1 MSVDIDY
8 YNTGKDKFIELFS
21 NPKIV
26 QEKAREYGLEVV
38 YSPRKGKKYRTVNP
52 ETNKFVDF
60 GSINYE
66 DATLHQNPKRIDNFK
81 RRNRKW
87 KDAPKYSPAWLS
99 YHLLWD

>member
-60 GSINYE
+60 GSIDYE
-66 DATLHQNPKRIDNFK
+66 DFTKHQDEKRRQLF
-81 RRNRKW
+81 RTRNRKW
-87 KDAPKYSPAWLS
+87 KDAPKYSASWLS
-99 YHLLWD
+99 YYILW